1 MKTKSKRFLK
11 LATLC
16 LALLG
21 TTLLMTRPVKAEVV
35 MTQSLAEGS
44 NSSEKNSEQQDQ
56 DKVQQRGDSKEDWDS
71 GYESTEQALPKS
83 NQVTET
89 LHSEG
94 DLQKIAEKSDDGY
107 KLGYQKG
114 YEAGRKEDASEN
126 PDENKLESKSLDY
139 ISGYYAG
146 YYRGWD
152 ETNKPFQTLLEDIYR
167 WLWEIFFKP

>member
-1 MKTKSKRFLK
+1 MV
-11 LATLC
+11 
-16 LALLG
+16 LLG
-21 TTLLMTRPVKAEVV
+21 STLLVTYPVKATE
-35 MTQSLAEGS
+35 TPL
-44 NSSEKNSEQQDQ
+44 
-56 DKVQQRGDSKEDWDS
+56 S

-167 WLWEIFFKP
+167 WLWEIFFKRE

>member
-1 MKTKSKRFLK
+1 MKTKSKRFLN

-16 LALLG
+16 LVLLG
-21 TTLLMTRPVKAEVV
+21 STLLVTYPVKATE
-35 MTQSLAEGS
+35 TPL
-44 NSSEKNSEQQDQ
+44 
-56 DKVQQRGDSKEDWDS
+56 S

>member
-1 MKTKSKRFLK
+1 
-11 LATLC
+11 
-16 LALLG
+16 
-21 TTLLMTRPVKAEVV
+21 MTYPVKATE
-35 MTQSLAEGS
+35 TPL
-44 NSSEKNSEQQDQ
+44 
-56 DKVQQRGDSKEDWDS
+56 S

-126 PDENKLESKSLDY
+126 PDENKLESKSLVKIQSY
-139 ISGYYAG
+139 
-146 YYRGWD
+146 
-152 ETNKPFQTLLEDIYR
+152 
-167 WLWEIFFKP
+167 FFKLC